1 MLAFLTVKDFAII
14 DKLEVEFKE
23 GFNVITGETGAG
35 KSIIINALSLLL
47 SGRMPSDVVRSE
59 TEQAEVTGHYYA
71 NGEEY
76 VVRRITGSQGKSRSY
91 VNDTP
96 VSLKRLEELGSSLV
110 SVYGQNEAQN
120 LLNRESYITIID
132 NLLSLDGDRRLL
144 GEKAKALK
152 ETEALL
158 EKKGREAEGQ
168 ERERDLLAFQIE
180 EIERENL
187 KEDEEASVKERL
199 SLLRDAEKIRAALA
213 VIGEGL
219 YEGDE
224 SVYAILGKCCGSL
237 KPLGNTEVV
246 RSLKSRLE
254 ALTIDAE
261 DIFREAKRQEKEM
274 VFDDEE
280 AEKLEARLS
289 VIFKLKEKY
298 GKTYEQIRAFD
309 EKARS
314 RLAYLNTLQTDLSGL
329 EARKGLIRSEIE
341 RLAEALSRA
350 RKKGALPIEKAIMEE
365 LAFLSMSGAR
375 FHIRITDK
383 GTVDETGRDDLE
395 FLLSTNPGEPLRPLR
410 RVASGGELSRIMLA
424 IKKVVGGEEGK
435 TLIFDEVDAGIGG
448 RVAELVGRRLRE
460 LSEGHQI
467 ICITHLPQIAVYGH
481 YQFLVEKF
489 QEKNRTVTRI
499 RQLKTVER
507 VREVARML
515 GGINITEKTLQRA
528 EEMVRHVAETKN

>member
-1 MLAFLTVKDFAII
+1 
-14 DKLEVEFKE
+14 
-23 GFNVITGETGAG
+23 
-35 KSIIINALSLLL
+35 
-47 SGRMPSDVVRSE
+47 
-59 TEQAEVTGHYYA
+59 
-71 NGEEY
+71 
-76 VVRRITGSQGKSRSY
+76 
-91 VNDTP
+91 
-96 VSLKRLEELGSSLV
+96 
-110 SVYGQNEAQN
+110 
-120 LLNRESYITIID
+120 
-132 NLLSLDGDRRLL
+132 
-144 GEKAKALK
+144 
-152 ETEALL
+152 
-158 EKKGREAEGQ
+158 
-168 ERERDLLAFQIE
+168 
-180 EIERENL
+180 
-187 KEDEEASVKERL
+187 
-199 SLLRDAEKIRAALA
+199 
-213 VIGEGL
+213 
-219 YEGDE
+219 
-224 SVYAILGKCCGSL
+224 
-237 KPLGNTEVV
+237 VV

-329 EARKGLIRSEIE
+329 EARKGLIRNEIE

-365 LAFLSMSGAR
+365 LAFLSMNGAR